1 MFNFLY
7 PITVLIILSSC
18 SFDYDNSSIK
28 NKKRYSK
35 NFDGKFRNAG
45 RVIARKIRPSE
56 SMQAGL
62 PKQNNSNFIASDYE
76 GYNSKNYRDYKIR
89 DQRVDKYSTNSLRR
103 ETSFKKIEDAENI
116 DELYEVNEID
126 EPIIDKNNILESGVY
141 SGHFKIGQPYT
152 AFGVSYIPQDYESFE
167 EIGTASW
174 YGSDFH
180 GKKTANGE
188 IYNMGDLT
196 AAHPT
201 LPLPSLI
208 KLTNLQNGKS
218 QILRVNDR
226 GPFAKNRVIDVSEKA
241 AELLGFKNKGTTEV
255 KVELLRDDTD
265 QMLEKLQI
273 KNNTF

>member
-1 MFNFLY
+1 MKKIYKILTILLILTLY
-7 PITVLIILSSC
+7 SCAFDNNSRSSK
-18 SFDYDNSSIK
+18 Y
-28 NKKRYSK
+28 KKRYSK
-35 NFDGKFRNAG
+35 NIDSKFRTAG
-45 RVIARKIRPSE
+45 KVFAKKIRPTE
-56 SMQAGL
+56 SMQAGI
-62 PKQNNSNFIASDYE
+62 PKKTPLNFISSDSY
-76 GYNSKNYRDYKIR
+76 GYNDKNYRDYKIR
-89 DQRVDKYSTNSLRR
+89 NSDDDNNITYKNRNSEFKTVDDIDD
-103 ETSFKKIEDAENI
+103 FED
-116 DELYEVNEID
+116 DELVDNK
-126 EPIIDKNNILESGVY
+126 PIDKNNILQSGIY
-141 SGHFKIGQPYT
+141 SGHFKIGKPYT

-208 KLTNLQNGKS
+208 RITNLANGKT

-226 GPFAKNRVIDVSEKA
+226 GPFAKNRIIDVSEKA
-241 AELLGFKNKGTTEV
+241 AELLGFKGKGTTQV

-265 QMLEKLQI
+265 QLLEKLQI
-273 KNNTF
+273 KN

>member
-1 MFNFLY
+1 MIIKIKLMIKLPSF
-7 PITVLIILSSC
+7 LIILAFLVSSC
-18 SFDYDNSSIK
+18 TFEDSDYSYK

-45 RVIARKIRPSE
+45 RGFARRVKPSE

-62 PKQNNSNFIASDYE
+62 PKQKTPLDFVVSDDSYNVNNYRNYKIKDEVNSF
-76 GYNSKNYRDYKIR
+76 SKND
-89 DQRVDKYSTNSLRR
+89 LRR
-103 ETSFKKIEDAENI
+103 DSEFKTVDDF
-116 DELYEVNEID
+116 DELDDD
-126 EPIIDKNNILESGVY
+126 EYSDNNNNQNLLDLGVY

-152 AFGVSYIPQDYESFE
+152 AFGVAYVPQDYESFE
-167 EIGTASW
+167 EIGVASW
-174 YGSDFH
+174 YGEDFH

-208 KLTNLQNGKS
+208 KVTNLQNGKS

-241 AELLGFKNKGTTEV
+241 AELLGFKGRGTAEV
-255 KVELLRDDTD
+255 KVELLRNDTD
-265 QMLEKLQI
+265 QLLQKLKI
-273 KNNTF
+273 KN

>member
-1 MFNFLY
+1 MNKLSIFF
-7 PITVLIILSSC
+7 IAILLLFSSC
-18 SFDYDNSSIK
+18 AFDDSDSSSYRG
-28 NKKRYSK
+28 KKRFSK

-45 RVIARKIRPSE
+45 RGFARKIKPSE

-62 PKQNNSNFIASDYE
+62 PIAKTPLNFIASDY
-76 GYNSKNYRDYKIR
+76 GYNTDNYRNYKIKDSEINKFSSNR
-89 DQRVDKYSTNSLRR
+89 LKRNSEFKTVDD
-103 ETSFKKIEDAENI
+103 EFD
-116 DELYEVNEID
+116 DELAEYSGEREINRD
-126 EPIIDKNNILESGVY
+126 NLLESGVY

-152 AFGVSYIPQDYESFE
+152 AFGVSYTPQDYESFE

-174 YGSDFH
+174 YGEDFH

-208 KLTNLQNGKS
+208 KVTNLKNGKS

-226 GPFAKNRVIDVSEKA
+226 GPFAKNRIIDVSERA
-241 AELLGFKNKGTTEV
+241 AELLGFKGNGTTQV

-265 QMLEKLQI
+265 QLLQKLKI
-273 KNNTF
+273 KN

>member
-1 MFNFLY
+1 LQNIVFIDWFIVNQF
-7 PITVLIILSSC
+7 IIFKTVDDIDD
-18 SFDYDNSSIK
+18 F
-28 NKKRYSK
+28 
-35 NFDGKFRNAG
+35 
-45 RVIARKIRPSE
+45 
-56 SMQAGL
+56 
-62 PKQNNSNFIASDYE
+62 
-76 GYNSKNYRDYKIR
+76 
-89 DQRVDKYSTNSLRR
+89 
-103 ETSFKKIEDAENI
+103 ED
-116 DELYEVNEID
+116 DELVDNK
-126 EPIIDKNNILESGVY
+126 PIDKNNILQSGIY
-141 SGHFKIGQPYT
+141 SGHFKIGKPYT

-208 KLTNLQNGKS
+208 RITNLANGKT

-226 GPFAKNRVIDVSEKA
+226 GPFAKNRIIDVSEKA
-241 AELLGFKNKGTTEV
+241 AELLGFKGKGTTQV

-265 QMLEKLQI
+265 QLLEKLQI
-273 KNNTF
+273 KN

>member
-1 MFNFLY
+1 MIKLLSFL
-7 PITVLIILSSC
+7 IVVLFSVSSC
-18 SFDYDNSSIK
+18 AFDESDYLYK

-35 NFDGKFRNAG
+35 NFEGKFRNAG
-45 RVIARKIRPSE
+45 RGFARKIKPSE

-62 PKQNNSNFIASDYE
+62 PKQKMSSNFAQNDYNFDSD
-76 GYNSKNYRDYKIR
+76 NYRNYKIR
-89 DQRVDKYSTNSLRR
+89 DNNVNKFPLDNLRR
-103 ETSFKKIEDAENI
+103 NSEFKTVDDNEDLDEEYYGDSGNKIDRDN
-116 DELYEVNEID
+116 L
-126 EPIIDKNNILESGVY
+126 LEMGVY

-152 AFGVSYIPQDYESFE
+152 AFGVSYTPQDYESFE

-174 YGSDFH
+174 YGEDFH

-208 KLTNLQNGKS
+208 KVTNLQNGKS

-241 AELLGFKNKGTTEV
+241 AELLGFRGRGTTEV
-255 KVELLRDDTD
+255 KVELLRSDTD
-265 QMLEKLQI
+265 ELLQKLKI
-273 KNNTF
+273 KN

>member
-1 MFNFLY
+1 MIIKIKLMIKLPSF
-7 PITVLIILSSC
+7 LIILAFLVSSC
-18 SFDYDNSSIK
+18 TFEDSDYSYK

-45 RVIARKIRPSE
+45 RGFARRVKPSE

-62 PKQNNSNFIASDYE
+62 PKQKTPLDFVASDDS
-76 GYNSKNYRDYKIR
+76 YNVNNYRNYKIKDEVNSFSKND
-89 DQRVDKYSTNSLRR
+89 LRR
-103 ETSFKKIEDAENI
+103 DSEFKTVDDF
-116 DELYEVNEID
+116 DELDDD
-126 EPIIDKNNILESGVY
+126 EYSDNNNNQNLLDLGVY

-152 AFGVSYIPQDYESFE
+152 AFGVAYVPQDYESFE
-167 EIGTASW
+167 EIGVASW
-174 YGSDFH
+174 YGEDFH

-208 KLTNLQNGKS
+208 KVTNLQNGKS

-241 AELLGFKNKGTTEV
+241 AELLGFKGRGTAEV
-255 KVELLRDDTD
+255 KVELLRNDTD
-265 QMLEKLQI
+265 QLLQKLKI
-273 KNNTF
+273 KN

>member
-1 MFNFLY
+1 MIKLLSLLMAMLF
-7 PITVLIILSSC
+7 VVSSC
-18 SFDYDNSSIK
+18 AFDDSANSAYAK
-28 NKKRYSK
+28 KKRYSR
-35 NFDGKFRNAG
+35 NFEGKFRSAG
-45 RVIARKIRPSE
+45 KNFARKIKPSE

-62 PKQNNSNFIASDYE
+62 PRQKTPLNFLPSDS
-76 GYNSKNYRDYKIR
+76 GYNSDNYRNYKIKDDEINKFASNNLRHNSEFKTVDDEDFDDEIGDSEGGVNR
-89 DQRVDKYSTNSLRR
+89 DNL
-103 ETSFKKIEDAENI
+103 
-116 DELYEVNEID
+116 
-126 EPIIDKNNILESGVY
+126 LESVVY
-141 SGHFKIGQPYT
+141 SGHFKIGKPYT
-152 AFGVSYIPQDYESFE
+152 AFGVAYIPQDYESFE

-174 YGSDFH
+174 YGEDFH

-208 KLTNLQNGKS
+208 KVTNLQNGKT

-241 AELLGFKNKGTTEV
+241 AEILGFKGKGTTEV

-265 QMLEKLQI
+265 QLLQKLKI
-273 KNNTF
+273 KN